1 MPHLGKVNVGD
12 HHSGEISLTKV
23 LKTMVGPWGL
33 EPQTST
39 VSKRRDYVLPTTSR
53 ALGTTY

>member
-12 HHSGEISLTKV
+12 RHSGEISKV

-39 VSKRRDYVLPTTSR
+39 VSKRRDY
-53 ALGTTY
+53 

>member
-33 EPQTST
+33 EPDLYR
-39 VSKRRDYVLPTTSR
+39 VKAPHILHDV
-53 ALGTTY
+53 